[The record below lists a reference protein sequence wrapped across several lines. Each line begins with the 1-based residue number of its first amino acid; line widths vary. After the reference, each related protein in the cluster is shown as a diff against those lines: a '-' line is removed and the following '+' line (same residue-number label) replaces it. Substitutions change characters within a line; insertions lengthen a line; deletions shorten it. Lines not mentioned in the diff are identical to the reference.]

1 MIALR
6 AGAVSRVAS
15 RTDTSGTASRRL
27 TKSGAGPPPRRQ
39 RRHCSTP
46 TTPSRNASAH
56 ATSPLDGRDGLGHTL
71 PGGVLKFVRRLA
83 RCGRAGRTAS
93 SDMAPAAYGAGHL
106 GLSPPAGA
114 TLRWK
119 HPASGWLWRDEPPG
133 PCTGAAHEQQ
143 PSESA
148 ISRPRR
154 IVSSVTTPPSL
165 GSDGDASRHD
175 GDWRRRRSELH
186 DDRRL
191 LRHGQTVAVWQPP
204 IRDAIDPPIGSS
216 SVRKRK
222 RRAQSPRLTG
232 PPAIEQLRLTGH
244 GTAPVCQTSRP
255 PPKPPA
261 RGGLVAV
268 PRRAWFDP
276 RSAVA
281 AAARA
286 PSALGQQ
293 QASTDL
299 SEGSHAA
306 LAVGGVGGWGWT
318 VRPPPLRSSVPPRT
332 VAAASA
338 ALRRK
343 EVRLAV
349 PRQAAPA
356 LRPVAALTGPRL
368 RPVELRLP
376 RHYCTRGVGVHR
388 GRLGGGW
395 QPRVRALGS
404 CPVQPLLGPSARVW
418 GVDAGV
424 TRRGTLCVP
433 LPVDGVA

>member
-165 GSDGDASRHD
+165 GVK
-175 GDWRRRRSELH
+175 
-186 DDRRL
+186 
-191 LRHGQTVAVWQPP
+191 LRAMATPVAMMATGVAVALSFTMIVVCYDMGKLWPS
-204 IRDAIDPPIGSS
+204 GSL
-216 SVRKRK
+216 
-222 RRAQSPRLTG
+222 Q
-232 PPAIEQLRLTGH
+232 
-244 GTAPVCQTSRP
+244 
-255 PPKPPA
+255 
-261 RGGLVAV
+261 
-268 PRRAWFDP
+268 
-276 RSAVA
+276 
-281 AAARA
+281 
-286 PSALGQQ
+286 
-293 QASTDL
+293 
-299 SEGSHAA
+299 
-306 LAVGGVGGWGWT
+306 
-318 VRPPPLRSSVPPRT
+318 
-332 VAAASA
+332 
-338 ALRRK
+338 
-343 EVRLAV
+343 
-349 PRQAAPA
+349 
-356 LRPVAALTGPRL
+356 
-368 RPVELRLP
+368 
-376 RHYCTRGVGVHR
+376 
-388 GRLGGGW
+388 
-395 QPRVRALGS
+395 
-404 CPVQPLLGPSARVW
+404 
-418 GVDAGV
+418 
-424 TRRGTLCVP
+424 
-433 LPVDGVA
+433 